1 MKPAA
6 VRALIKKVGHSRK
19 KLEAAVAKMKK
30 KRRKGSKR
38 KKRR

>member
-1 MKPAA
+1 MTPAA
-6 VRALIKKVGHSRK
+6 VRALIKKIGNSRK

-30 KRRKGSKR
+30 KRRKGAKR